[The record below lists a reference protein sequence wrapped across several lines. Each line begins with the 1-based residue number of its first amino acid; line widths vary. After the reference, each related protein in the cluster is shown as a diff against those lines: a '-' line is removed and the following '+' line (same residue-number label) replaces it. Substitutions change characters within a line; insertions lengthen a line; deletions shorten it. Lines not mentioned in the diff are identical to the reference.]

1 MTTLTRLFTAV
12 ALVIPLWTVA
22 AERPNIVFIY
32 ADDLGYAGLSATGAT
47 DIKTPFIDSLAANG
61 VRFTDSYVTGC
72 VCSPSRAALL
82 TGRYQQRFGFDA
94 NAEGRARDDKHPR
107 ALDIKQTTIAQRLKQ
122 QGYATGLVGKW
133 H

>member
-1 MTTLTRLFTAV
+1 MTTVSRLVFAF
-12 ALVIPLWTVA
+12 ALVVPLWTVA
-22 AERPNIVFIY
+22 AERPNIIFIY

-47 DIKTPFIDSLAANG
+47 DIKTPHIDSLAANG

-82 TGRYQQRFGFDA
+82 TGRYQHRFGFDA
-94 NAEGRARDDKHPR
+94 NAEGRARDDQHPR

-122 QGYATGLVGKW
+122 HGYATGLAGKW
-133 H
+133 